1 MAKNNQEIRTAAKL
15 ARVPFWRIAEELKIQ
30 DSALSRK
37 MRHELPQ
44 EEKEKIL
51 GIIAQLSHEGEVVI

>member
-15 ARVPFWRIAEELKIQ
+15 ASVPFWRIAEELKIQ

-37 MRHELPQ
+37 MRHELHQ
-44 EEKEKIL
+44 EEKKKIL
-51 GIIAQLSHEGEVVI
+51 GIIAQLNRERRG